1 METFWDGKRV
11 STFHAKSPLTMY
23 EIVSAMQQLY
33 STSREAVAAQLCST
47 QASGSLWKI
56 AVITAEISRLI
67 VWKVIFLLCSTWN
80 VLSAQLC
87 CWITNF
93 PFLFDLEL
101 SPTSSAPR
109 APLESRPNHLRNIA
123 HFCLS
128 GEQKTRHYSSGS
140 CNSQRRIFR
149 PLCFCFHAD
158 NHKLLSRIV
167 VVVVSFLLIYCKC
180 RAAAAARREEGN
192 VVQAEKM
199 REGENLFHDNNK

>member
-1 METFWDGKRV
+1 MESNF
-11 STFHAKSPLTMY
+11 
-23 EIVSAMQQLY
+23 
-33 STSREAVAAQLCST
+33 
-47 QASGSLWKI
+47 SLVLNLECVKG
-56 AVITAEISRLI
+56 AT
-67 VWKVIFLLCSTWN
+67 LLLNNKFSLFVRPRT
-80 VLSAQLC
+80 LSHL
-87 CWITNF
+87 
-93 PFLFDLEL
+93 
-101 SPTSSAPR
+101 SAPR
-109 APLESRPNHLRNIA
+109 APLESRPNHLRNMA

-192 VVQAEKM
+192 VVQAERRGRKS
-199 REGENLFHDNNK
+199 LS